1 MNLNKYQQVILS
13 TLMLFCFCFTAS
25 SQVPSSLYKVNEER
39 LNRHIQELS
48 NFGKGTDGFTSRV
61 AYSEADLKGRAYVI
75 ELIKKAGLEVTIDFA
90 GNIIG
95 KREGTDPSKKPIAF
109 GSHIDMVPN
118 GGNYD
123 GCVGSISAI
132 EVVQTLKENDIATEH
147 PLEVIIFS
155 NEEGGVIGSRAMVG
169 QLSEDVLKAVSH
181 SGLTVE
187 EGIKVIGGNMK
198 NANPRKPG
206 DLTAFLELH
215 IEQGGSLDREKIQ
228 IGVVEGIVGFRVWD
242 VIIEGFANHAGTTP
256 MNLRN
261 DALLVA
267 AEVILMVNRE
277 VKGMEGQQ
285 VGTIGQI
292 NAVPGAPNVI
302 PGKVILSLEI
312 RDLAEEKIEKLITLI
327 EANTTEIAKRT
338 GSTITIRDR
347 DFFANPALMDER
359 IKDQIIKSA
368 NLLGLSYK
376 NMPSGAGHDAQ
387 EMAKIAPSGMIFIP
401 SVNGISHSPKE
412 FTKGIDIA
420 NGANVLL
427 NTILELDKKL

>member
-1 MNLNKYQQVILS
+1 MNVNKYQQVILPP
-13 TLMLFCFCFTAS
+13 LLLLCFGFTAF
-25 SQVPSSLYKVNEER
+25 SQIPTSFYKVNEKR
-39 LNRHIQELS
+39 LNAHIQELS
-48 NFGKGTDGFTSRV
+48 KFGKGSDGGTSRV

-75 ELIKKAGLEVTIDFA
+75 GLMEKAGLEVTIDFA

-95 KREGTDPSKKPIAF
+95 KRKGNAPSKKPIAF

-132 EVVQTLKENDIATEH
+132 EVVQILKENNITTEH

-187 EGIKVIGGNMK
+187 EGIKVIGGDMK
-198 NANPRKPG
+198 NATPRKAG
-206 DLTAFLELH
+206 DLAAFLELH
-215 IEQGGSLDREKIQ
+215 IEQGGRLDREKIQ

-242 VIIEGFANHAGTTP
+242 IIIEGFANHAGTTP

-277 VKGMEGQQ
+277 VRSMEGQQ
-285 VGTIGQI
+285 VATIGQI
-292 NAVPGAPNVI
+292 NAEPGAPNVI
-302 PGKVILSLEI
+302 PGKVTLSLEM
-312 RDLAEEKIEKLITLI
+312 RDLSEEKLEKLIALI
-327 EANTTEIAKRT
+327 KANATEIAKRT
-338 GSTITIRDR
+338 GSIITIRDR
-347 DFFANPALMDER
+347 DFFANPALMDAR
-359 IKDQIIKSA
+359 IKDQIIKTA
-368 NLLGLSYK
+368 NLLGLSHK

-387 EMAKIAPSGMIFIP
+387 EMSKIAPVGMIFIP

>member
-1 MNLNKYQQVILS
+1 
-13 TLMLFCFCFTAS
+13 
-25 SQVPSSLYKVNEER
+25 
-39 LNRHIQELS
+39 
-48 NFGKGTDGFTSRV
+48 
-61 AYSEADLKGRAYVI
+61 
-75 ELIKKAGLEVTIDFA
+75 
-90 GNIIG
+90 
-95 KREGTDPSKKPIAF
+95 
-109 GSHIDMVPN
+109 MVPN

-123 GCVGSISAI
+123 GCVGALSAI
-132 EVVQTLKENDIATEH
+132 EVVQTLKENNIATEH

-169 QLSEDVLKAVSH
+169 QLSENVLKAVSH

-198 NANPRKPG
+198 NANPRMPG
-206 DLTAFLELH
+206 DLAAFLELH

-242 VIIEGFANHAGTTP
+242 IIIEGFANHAGTTP

-277 VKGMEGQQ
+277 VRGMEGQQ

-292 NAVPGAPNVI
+292 NAEPGAPNVI
-302 PGKVILSLEI
+302 PGKVTLSLEM
-312 RDLAEEKIEKLITLI
+312 RDISEEKLKELITLI

-347 DFFANPALMDER
+347 DFFATPALMDAR

-368 NLLGLSYK
+368 DLLGLSYK
-376 NMPSGAGHDAQ
+376 KMPSGAGHDAQ
-387 EMAKIAPSGMIFIP
+387 EMAKIAPVGMIFIP

-420 NGANVLL
+420 NGANILL